1 MSLLSYGVYLINT
14 LYSIQSNVSYLV
26 ETVYEGY
33 REKRWIFPQRNA
45 YPVMTSSSW
54 NNRDAAIPLRN
65 GCLALYSVQGAML
78 TYYPEKYT
86 FAPSDSDKISLD
98 IVTAELTTPFG
109 VYDLSS
115 FFYSVKWYLA
125 APSLYELVLLFF
137 LHEKLCLSTY
147 TLDSSSLTILTSD
160 AEEHVI
166 EMNSV
171 VARQPFRGFTEGL
184 TKGTTEGLK
193 VD

>member
-54 NNRDAAIPLRN
+54 NNRDADGN
-65 GCLALYSVQGAML
+65 GCLALYSVQGEML
-78 TYYPEKYT
+78 TYYPATYT

-115 FFYSVKWYLA
+115 FFYSVKWHLA
-125 APSLYELVLLFF
+125 APSLYELVLLFL
-137 LHEKLCLSTY
+137 LHEKLCLTTS
-147 TLDSSSLTILTSD
+147 TLDSSALTILTSD

-184 TKGTTEGLK
+184 SKATTEGLK

>member
-1 MSLLSYGVYLINT
+1 MSLLSYGVYLINS
-14 LYSIQSNVSYLV
+14 LYSIQSSVSYLV

-54 NNRDAAIPLRN
+54 TN
-65 GCLALYSVQGAML
+65 GDML
-78 TYYPEKYT
+78 TYYPATYT
-86 FAPSDSDKISLD
+86 FAPAESDKISLD
-98 IVTAELTTPFG
+98 IVTAELTTPSG

-115 FFYSVKWYLA
+115 FFYSVKWHMS
-125 APSLYELVLLFF
+125 APSLYELVLLFL
-137 LHEKLCLSTY
+137 LHEKLCLSTS
-147 TLDSSSLTILTSD
+147 TLDSSVLTILTSD
-160 AEEHVI
+160 AEEYAIV
-166 EMNSV
+166 MNSV
-171 VARQPFRGFTEGL
+171 VAKQTFRGFTEGL